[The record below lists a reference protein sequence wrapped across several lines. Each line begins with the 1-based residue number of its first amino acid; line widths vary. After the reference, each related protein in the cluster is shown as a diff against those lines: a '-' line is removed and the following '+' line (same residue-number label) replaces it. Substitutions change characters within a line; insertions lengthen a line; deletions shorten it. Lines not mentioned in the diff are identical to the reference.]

1 MEGSSLLCTELH
13 PGDLFR
19 NIEQPRSSKQDISS
33 TVIHATCR
41 PGAMPIAS
49 IRQIARWSVDSE
61 VPPFQSVYAGIPE
74 QSWDALLSR
83 TLGRI
88 YLGFANI
95 CWK

>member
-1 MEGSSLLCTELH
+1 
-13 PGDLFR
+13 
-19 NIEQPRSSKQDISS
+19 
-33 TVIHATCR
+33 
-41 PGAMPIAS
+41 MPIAS